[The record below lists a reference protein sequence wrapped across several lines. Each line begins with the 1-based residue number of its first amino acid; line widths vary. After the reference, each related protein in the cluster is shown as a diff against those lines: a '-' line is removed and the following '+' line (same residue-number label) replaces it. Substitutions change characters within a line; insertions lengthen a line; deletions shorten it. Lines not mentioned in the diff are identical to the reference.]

1 MNQTMNITTEWT
13 DKDWDKFAKWLKGM
27 LIVSEGTVTFIKSD
41 GTERVM
47 KCTLNPDQ
55 LPKVELKENT
65 KPRKENNTTMR
76 VFDLEKNEWR
86 SFTIKNVKNVN
97 FTIE

>member
-1 MNQTMNITTEWT
+1 MNITTEWT
-13 DKDWDKFAKWLKGM
+13 DKDWDKFSEWLKGM
-27 LIVSEGTVTFIKSD
+27 LYVSEGIVTFIKAD

-47 KCTLNPDQ
+47 KCTLNPEQ
-55 LPKVELKENT
+55 LPKVEIKEGA
-65 KPRKENNTTMR
+65 KPRKESTTSMR

-86 SFTIKNVKNVN
+86 SFTIKKVTNVN